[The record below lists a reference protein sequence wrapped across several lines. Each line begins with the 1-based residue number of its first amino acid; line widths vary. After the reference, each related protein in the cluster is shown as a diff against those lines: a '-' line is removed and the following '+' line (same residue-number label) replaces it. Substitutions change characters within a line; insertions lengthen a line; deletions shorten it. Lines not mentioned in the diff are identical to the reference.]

1 VRLFRTFTLHGFIVS
16 GIPLVEALML
26 AFGGGIVSMVTALI
40 SNAVLFITVA
50 PRIIAMTK
58 RMVISKPKEYGVR
71 EKGEENL

>member
-1 VRLFRTFTLHGFIVS
+1 
-16 GIPLVEALML
+16 
-26 AFGGGIVSMVTALI
+26 MVTALI